1 MGWNRKK
8 GRGNKYFKKDGG
20 GGNLGQGV
28 GALKGGLEAPY
39 EVCLVKLEEQLN
51 FKS

>member
-8 GRGNKYFKKDGG
+8 GRGNKVFKK

-28 GALKGGLEAPY
+28 GAFRRVGAGTPLQSLHKS
-39 EVCLVKLEEQLN
+39 N
-51 FKS
+51 FKIKLFR